1 MTDKKDPRALLIDI
15 LKSFDTAMLASES
28 RGGIHARPMAVADV
42 ADDGKMLFIT
52 DVASPKLAEIEAEPK
67 VYVTAQEKMK
77 FVALT
82 GYARILVDPA
92 RVAEVWKEAW
102 KVWFPQG
109 KDDPTI
115 RLIEVSTVDAEYWDS
130 SGTVG
135 LKYAFEAAKAYIKGE
150 KASPTGDKSQHDRV
164 RMS

>member
-28 RGGIHARPMAVADV
+28 HGGIHARPMAVAAV
-42 ADDGKMLFIT
+42 EDDGKLFFVT
-52 DVASPKLAEIEAEPK
+52 DAASPKLSEIQAEPK
-67 VYVTAQEKMK
+67 VYVTAQAKNQ

-82 GYARILVDPA
+82 GYARILVDKE
-92 RVAEVWKEAW
+92 RVDELWKEAW
-102 KVWFPQG
+102 KVWFPLG

-115 RLIEVSTVDAEYWDS
+115 RLIEVSTVDAEYWDN
-130 SGTVG
+130 SGAKG

-150 KASPTGDKSQHDRV
+150 KPNGTDQAQHDRV